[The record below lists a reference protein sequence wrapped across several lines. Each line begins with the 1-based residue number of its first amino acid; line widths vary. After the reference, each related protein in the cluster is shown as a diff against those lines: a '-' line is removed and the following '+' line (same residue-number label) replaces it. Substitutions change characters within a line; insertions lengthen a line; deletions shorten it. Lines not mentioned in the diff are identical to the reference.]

1 MIPVST
7 SGVSMRRPSWRGVFA
22 GLLMGLIVVMA
33 MAALALVLGS
43 FLSLDLQGAG
53 ITAGIYAIITALI
66 SAFVAGYFAVKA
78 SAPEALFG
86 NGTDI
91 HPKDATLT
99 GILTAASIIVVT
111 SYLTMSGAT
120 SVLRGATNAA
130 GAAIGGTASMV
141 AGTAGAVAST
151 AGTAGTVAS
160 LASTVGI
167 IDSAA
172 ADQARQALQGVTGD
186 ISSEDLQAIVAKN
199 LDGIDEMQV
208 KATTAVLE
216 DMLKQTKNEMANLDY
231 TNLDTWKNL
240 DEHLKA
246 RMNEVERVIK
256 SDELI
261 YRLQQEGLTRE
272 QAVQVRDEAQATY
285 MEYKAKAEQ
294 TIAETR
300 QSIEQNVQQAL
311 AEAEAKARKAAFY
324 TGLFWLISSLLTFVM
339 AIMGAK
345 KAAANYRYIA

>member
-1 MIPVST
+1 MIPAT
-7 SGVSMRRPSWRGVFA
+7 SGVNMRRPSWRGVFA

-33 MAALALVLGS
+33 MTALALVLGS
-43 FLSLDLQGAG
+43 FLSLDLQGVG
-53 ITAGIYAIITALI
+53 ITAGIYAVVTALL

-99 GILTAASIIVVT
+99 GILTAATIIVVT

-120 SVLRGATNAA
+120 SVVRGATNIA
-130 GAAIGGTASMV
+130 GTAIGGTASM
-141 AGTAGAVAST
+141 VAST

-160 LASTVGI
+160 LATTVGLV
-167 IDSAA
+167 DDDVAS
-172 ADQARQALQGVTGD
+172 QARQALQGVTGD
-186 ISSEDLQAIVAKN
+186 IKGEDLEAIVAKN
-199 LDGIDEMQV
+199 LEGIDEAQV

-216 DMLKQTKNEMANLDY
+216 DMLKQTKSEMANLDY

-240 DEHLKA
+240 DQHLKT
-246 RMNEVERVIK
+246 RMNEVERVIT

-261 YRLQQEGLTRE
+261 YRLQQEGLTQE
-272 QAVQVRDEAQATY
+272 QALQVRNKAQTTY
-285 MEYKAKAEQ
+285 AEYKEKAEQ

-300 QSIEQNVQQAL
+300 QTVEQNVQKAL
-311 AEAEAKARKAAFY
+311 AEAEAKARKAALY
-324 TGLFWLISSLLTFVM
+324 AGLFWLISSLLTFVM
-339 AIMGAK
+339 AVMGAR